1 MDVLTVSSKGQ
12 ISIPAKVRN
21 EMGIKQGD
29 KLAYLILDDTMVIK
43 PIKMPSMKEFKESLD
58 EAQEWAESVG
68 YTEDDVND
76 IIKSTRAR
84 KRKAE

>member
-21 EMGIKQGD
+21 EMGINQGD
-29 KLAYLILDDTMVIK
+29 KLAYVILDDTMVIK
-43 PIKMPSMKEFKESLD
+43 PIRMPSMKEFKESLD
-58 EAQEWAESVG
+58 DAQEWAKSVG